1 MEIMSNRQRLPKKT
15 GDKHLQKFQ
24 NTQWDLSKIS
34 NLTRSE
40 TRVFK
45 QIQEPSIA
53 VLSEIDEDFELKIAK
68 ALLEIMTDLGL
79 KTFPDEYSQN
89 RIVYFLQTYYR
100 EMSIGELKLAF
111 ELAFMDMLSVNIEHY
126 NSFDIKYLTRIL
138 NAYRSYRNEKRKAID
153 KKLEQEKPEPTAEE
167 LAQQHRNFIN
177 RIVKAYE
184 KYKNDNV
191 FEVQIKWLVYDFLL
205 ENNLLEMSDNQWN
218 IFIEKAEKIHKQSLI
233 NNKNNSERMAR
244 IRRLKDF
251 DILRFQYPNE
261 LSKIRII
268 AKELALKAYFKMLK
282 EKELNLK
289 EILIK
294 SGVYEHRKK

>member
-1 MEIMSNRQRLPKKT
+1 MSKT
-15 GDKHLQKFQ
+15 
-24 NTQWDLSKIS
+24 S

-45 QIQEPSIA
+45 HIQEPSIA
-53 VLSEIDEDFELKIAK
+53 EQSDKDEDFELKIAK
-68 ALLEIMTDLGL
+68 ALLEIMTDLGI

-111 ELAFMDMLSVNIEHY
+111 ELAFMDMLSVDIEHY

-153 KKLEQEKPEPTAEE
+153 RKLEKDKPEPTPEE
-167 LAQQHRNFIN
+167 IARRHENFIN
-177 RIVKAYE
+177 RIVEAYE

-191 FEVQIKWLVYDFLL
+191 FEVRITWLVYDFLL
-205 ENNLLEMSDNQWN
+205 ENNLIEISENQWN
-218 IFIEKAEKIHKQSLI
+218 GYIEEAEKIHK
-233 NNKNNSERMAR
+233 
-244 IRRLKDF
+244 RRLITDKNRLSRTSRMQKIKNF
-251 DILRFQYPNE
+251 DILRFQYPDE
-261 LSKIRII
+261 LSKIRNI

-289 EILIK
+289 ELFKK
-294 SGVYEHRKK
+294 SGVYEQRK